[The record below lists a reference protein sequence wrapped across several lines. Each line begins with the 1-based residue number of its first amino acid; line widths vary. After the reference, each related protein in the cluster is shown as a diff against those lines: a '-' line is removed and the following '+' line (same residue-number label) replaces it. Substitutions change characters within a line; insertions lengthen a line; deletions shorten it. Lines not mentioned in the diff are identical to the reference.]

1 MLFSRAVFCLFA
13 ATAAAARD
21 IVITVG
27 HNTTGN
33 GSTVF
38 QPQRVTAELGD
49 TVIFNF
55 TLGNHT
61 ATQSTFSSPCT
72 PAHDTNITINGFDS
86 SFRDAGNGT
95 AITILTVPMLPQN
108 VNQTMWFYDF
118 NTCGQG
124 GVGVINNNESSSETL
139 AGFVLRLPFR
149 NAIRLNGTSSSS
161 SSSSSSA
168 AGSGSN
174 TASASQSAPSTS
186 QSTSGTSSSPAAD
199 LARAMKLGVL
209 VAVPLFLAGVLL

>member
-33 GSTVF
+33 GSAVF

-72 PAHDTNITINGFDS
+72 PAHDTDITINGFDS
-86 SFRDAGNGT
+86 GFRDAGNGT

-124 GVGVINNNESSSETL
+124 GVGVINNNESSSQTL
-139 AGFVLRLPFR
+139 AGFVR

-161 SSSSSSA
+161 SSSSAS
-168 AGSGSN
+168 GSGSN
-174 TASASQSAPSTS
+174 TGSASQSAPSAS
-186 QSTSGTSSSPAAD
+186 QSASGTSSSPAAD
-199 LARAMKLGVL
+199 LARAMKLGAL